1 MKSFVSGTYNNQGYY
16 NSFSPSLINHQ
27 WEIDDMEIVTLLSR
41 ADRMLGRLDMYSE
54 HIPNVDI
61 FISMHI
67 MKEATQSSKIEGTQT
82 KMEEALMNEED
93 VPLDKRD
100 DWAEVH
106 NYINAMNEA
115 VRDLNVLPFS
125 SRLIRKV
132 HSVLMQGV
140 RGEHK
145 TPGEY
150 RRSQNWIGGA
160 TINDALF
167 VPPVFTE
174 VPELIN
180 DIENFVH
187 NEKVSIPDLI
197 KIAIIH
203 YQFETIHPFLDGNG
217 RTGRLLITLYLVSK
231 GLLKRPVL
239 YLSDY
244 LERHR
249 NSYYQYLMKAREEN
263 DIATWL
269 KFFLTG
275 IIKTA
280 ENGVN
285 TFSEILSIVK
295 ANETKVQNSLGV
307 RSANA
312 LKLLDEL
319 YKNPMIDV
327 HKVASVTNVSTPTA
341 YKLIADMEKAGLL
354 YEVTGG
360 KRGKLYLLKNY
371 FDVFNKDVV
380 YDDTNR

>member
-1 MKSFVSGTYNNQGYY
+1 MKDFISGVYKNQGYY
-16 NSFSPSLINHQ
+16 NSFSPNMINHQ
-27 WEIDDMEIVTLLSR
+27 WIIDDMEIITLLSK

-54 HIPNVDI
+54 HIPNIDL

-82 KMEEALMNEED
+82 KMEDAILDEEY

-100 DWAEVH
+100 DWKEVH
-106 NYINAMNEA
+106 NYIDAMNEA
-115 VRDLNVLPFS
+115 VKAMKGLPFS
-125 SRLIRKV
+125 SRLIRMI
-132 HSVLMQGV
+132 HNTLMQGV
-140 RGEHK
+140 RGENK

-160 TINDALF
+160 TINDAIY

-174 VPELIN
+174 IPELIG
-180 DIENFVH
+180 DIEDFVH
-187 NEKVSIPDLI
+187 NEDINIPDLV

-231 GLLKRPVL
+231 GLLKRPIL

-244 LERHR
+244 LEHHR
-249 NSYYQYLMKAREEN
+249 NSYYQCLMKAREEN
-263 DIATWL
+263 DLRPWF

-280 ENGVN
+280 DNGVK
-285 TFSEILSIVK
+285 TFADILSVEKENEEK
-295 ANETKVQNSLGV
+295 AQKLGT

-312 LKLLDEL
+312 LKVLNRMYD
-319 YKNPMIDV
+319 NPIIDAPTV
-327 HKVASVTNVSTPTA
+327 RSVTGLSMASA
-341 YKLIADMEKAGLL
+341 YKLISEMERIGLL
-354 YEVTGG
+354 SETTGE
-360 KRGKLYLLKNY
+360 KRGKIYILKNY
-371 FDVFNKDVV
+371 FDIFNREIV
-380 YDDTNR
+380 YD